1 MTQSLLKSR
10 LLASA
15 QSAPEQ
21 LQPDFE
27 AQYTEFVTIAQSILY
42 SDIGYL
48 AIAQSLDEALGLLEE
63 SLASKHEIIS
73 LPLKSI
79 DALIGNLCP
88 LIPILLVIYILTDY
102 AQFSIEQANT
112 IADWNVLTGN
122 HIIAANQIWRFTA
135 CHLQSRILN
144 IVLPRLS
151 FREFYQLSFSNPPII
166 NLFIE
171 WTVISAEPCLIYKII
186 LAITNPS

>member
-27 AQYTEFVTIAQSILY
+27 AQYTEFVSIAQSILY

-63 SLASKHEIIS
+63 SLASKKRT
-73 LPLKSI
+73 LPEAVPPQGSPQ
-79 DALIGNLCP
+79 ALP
-88 LIPILLVIYILTDY
+88 VHPPERPT
-102 AQFSIEQANT
+102 T
-112 IADWNVLTGN
+112 
-122 HIIAANQIWRFTA
+122 
-135 CHLQSRILN
+135 
-144 IVLPRLS
+144 
-151 FREFYQLSFSNPPII
+151 YQP
-166 NLFIE
+166 
-171 WTVISAEPCLIYKII
+171 
-186 LAITNPS
+186 

>member
-27 AQYTEFVTIAQSILY
+27 AQYTEFVSIAQSILY

-63 SLASKHEIIS
+63 SLASKKRTLLEAVPPQGCPQAH
-73 LPLKSI
+73 PLH
-79 DALIGNLCP
+79 P
-88 LIPILLVIYILTDY
+88 PERPT
-102 AQFSIEQANT
+102 T
-112 IADWNVLTGN
+112 
-122 HIIAANQIWRFTA
+122 
-135 CHLQSRILN
+135 
-144 IVLPRLS
+144 
-151 FREFYQLSFSNPPII
+151 YQP
-166 NLFIE
+166 
-171 WTVISAEPCLIYKII
+171 
-186 LAITNPS
+186 

>member
-63 SLASKHEIIS
+63 SLTNK
-73 LPLKSI
+73 KK
-79 DALIGNLCP
+79 N
-88 LIPILLVIYILTDY
+88 
-102 AQFSIEQANT
+102 
-112 IADWNVLTGN
+112 
-122 HIIAANQIWRFTA
+122 AA
-135 CHLQSRILN
+135 
-144 IVLPRLS
+144 
-151 FREFYQLSFSNPPII
+151 
-166 NLFIE
+166 
-171 WTVISAEPCLIYKII
+171 
-186 LAITNPS
+186 